1 MKEVTLKLENLRRSI
16 RTKSMTLTSA
26 GVSISDELKNNVSLT
41 ITSIKD
47 FIKNSKDKFAKSNL
61 HDERVKVEQASQ
73 QTTLL
78 ERRITFSLGCI
89 TRTLEELEAVFSYNI
104 NRASFNDLQRWR
116 KELPTHDK
124 KLQKL
129 TDNYTECIQLP
140 ITTTESI

>member
-1 MKEVTLKLENLRRSI
+1 MPEATSFQL
-16 RTKSMTLTSA
+16 TLTSI
-26 GVSISDELKNNVSLT
+26 GVSIPDELKNNVSLT

-47 FIKNSKDKFAKSNL
+47 FIKNSKDTFTKSNL

-78 ERRITFSLGCI
+78 ERRITFSLDCI
-89 TRTLEELEAVFSYNI
+89 TRTLEELEAVFSCNI
-104 NRASFNDLQRWR
+104 NGARFNDLQRWR

-124 KLQKL
+124 KFQKL
-129 TDNYTECIQLP
+129 TDNYKECIQLP